1 MSLSLHDSRIRWLLS
16 ALGILVLAV
25 APVRASAQAADGQV
39 HLTGNLSFVNTAG
52 NSDLTTLSG
61 DETLQKMTVD
71 SLWKFQQSASAV
83 YGHSQDS
90 TTASA
95 FTVGGRADRILSS
108 RVSAFVG
115 VNWQRNRFAGISRRF
130 EELIGLGYQL
140 MARERDQLGVE
151 AGVAFNQQRSTAGV
165 GDNFLAARAAGTY
178 KRLLSDKTFVQQ
190 YLELLPNLKTSKD
203 FRVNSESSLVAPI
216 SQAIALKL
224 AYTIHFD
231 NLPEPGFKKTDRVL
245 SSGIQVTY

>member
-1 MSLSLHDSRIRWLLS
+1 MSVTLHDPWTRWLPS
-16 ALGILVLAV
+16 ALGMLLLAV

-39 HLTGNLSFVNTAG
+39 HLTGNLNFVNTAG

-61 DETLQKMTVD
+61 DEVLQKMTVD
-71 SLWKFQQSASAV
+71 SSWKFRQSASAV
-83 YGHSQDS
+83 YGRAQDS

-95 FTVGGRADRILSS
+95 FTVGGRIDRILSS
-108 RVSAFVG
+108 RVSAFAG

-165 GDNFLAARAAGTY
+165 SDNFLAARAAGTY
-178 KRLLSDKTFVQQ
+178 RHLLGDKAFVQQ
-190 YLELLPNLKTSKD
+190 DLELLPNLKTSKD
-203 FRVNSESSLVAPI
+203 FRVNSESALVAPI
-216 SQAIALKL
+216 SRTIALKL
-224 AYTIHFD
+224 AYTIRFD